1 MSLKMTLGTGD
12 EVGLA
17 EFGHNHLVV
26 LCESLAAFRAVEDKV
41 MAQGA
46 LTSVEVTDNDQMI
59 AAISG
64 MRITSAQTVDNEDGS
79 ITGHFYTVGGTYEL
93 GGGDYAEAGRILLG
107 EEE

>member
-26 LCESLAAFRAVEDKV
+26 LCESLEAFREIEDKV
-41 MAQGA
+41 IAEGA
-46 LTSVEVTDNDQMI
+46 LASVEVTDNDQTI
-59 AAISG
+59 AAITG
-64 MRITSAQTVDNEDGS
+64 MRITGAQTVDNGDGS
-79 ITGHFYTVGGTYEL
+79 VTGHFYTTGGTYEL
-93 GGGDYAEAGRILLG
+93 DGGEYAEAGKILLG